1 MATVASLQR
10 RVDRLRSART
20 GKPAVILQWHGEVI
34 PSQVAVLAEA
44 QRQRR
49 PVQVVNYV
57 GNVNPAL
64 L

>member
-1 MATVASLQR
+1 MPTVASLQR

-20 GKPAVILQWHGEVI
+20 GALVVILQWHGVVI
-34 PSQVAVLAEA
+34 PAHVEGLAEA
-44 QRQRR
+44 QRRRR
-49 PVQVVNYV
+49 PVQVINYV

>member
-1 MATVASLQR
+1 MATVASLR
-10 RVDRLRSART
+10 ARVNKLERKR

-34 PSQVAVLAEA
+34 PSQVAALAEA
-44 QRQRR
+44 QRARR
-49 PVQVVNYV
+49 PVQTVNYT